1 MKILEF
7 QTLQEAQDCL
17 DFANQLA
24 SNYWQ
29 GLGYQVVNG
38 KLTGKNASTN
48 KNEPYKAKTTTWA
61 DIQTSPDQTY
71 YFKSFSDTDFSG
83 ATQFLIDAG
92 FNFVEKEKPLNW
104 NEANNIGV

>member
-29 GLGYQVVNG
+29 GLGYEVVNG
-38 KLTGKNASTN
+38 ELIGKNASTK
-48 KNEPYKAKTTTWA
+48 KNEPYKTRTTTWST
-61 DIQTSPDQTY
+61 IQTSPDQTY
-71 YFKSFSDTDFSG
+71 YFTSFSDTKFSG

-92 FNFVEKEKPLNW
+92 FGFVEKDKPDEW
-104 NEANNIGV
+104 HEVSNIGV